1 MLPPWS
7 AAYGSSLQ
15 QVEAGLPSAGTQ
27 AAYQPFTAIAVALIA
42 YAMVVAGAM
51 KADAWRARTPVT

>member
-1 MLPPWS
+1 MAPPGRRRTARHCSRWR
-7 AAYGSSLQ
+7 LDCHPL
-15 QVEAGLPSAGTQ
+15 VRRRPTN
-27 AAYQPFTAIAVALIA
+27 PFTAIAVALIA